1 MRECRKVQYRPEG
14 MLIGTPENR
23 EILSSESNLE
33 RAATTG
39 KIIEGMA
46 VMCDR
51 SMTLQVD
58 LGCMRGIIPR
68 EEAALTPD
76 GAPPKDIAVIT
87 RVGKPVCFKVIGT
100 GEDRYG
106 RYYRLSRR
114 EAQIECMRNYLDDL
128 IPGDVISAKVT
139 HLEPFGAFVDI
150 GCGISSLLSVDCISV
165 SRIALRKYPFATVG
179 QLLVCPPST
188 APFAARTAF
197 GVCPFPR
204 PCPARHLVPVT
215 LGETRLYLWLLL
227 IVWHFS
233 WFVKDFFSSFSTNPV
248 ILLGLF
254 AQNTLQIPKKGQTNA
269 PGYATLR
276 QTT

>member
-1 MRECRKVQYRPEG
+1 MITSYPLTANCR
-14 MLIGTPENR
+14 
-23 EILSSESNLE
+23 S
-33 RAATTG
+33 
-39 KIIEGMA
+39 
-46 VMCDR
+46 
-51 SMTLQVD
+51 
-58 LGCMRGIIPR
+58 
-68 EEAALTPD
+68 
-76 GAPPKDIAVIT
+76 
-87 RVGKPVCFKVIGT
+87 
-100 GEDRYG
+100 
-106 RYYRLSRR
+106 
-114 EAQIECMRNYLDDL
+114 
-128 IPGDVISAKVT
+128 
-139 HLEPFGAFVDI
+139 
-150 GCGISSLLSVDCISV
+150 ISV

-233 WFVKDFFSSFSTNPV
+233 WFVKEFFSSFSTNQV

>member
-1 MRECRKVQYRPEG
+1 MITSYPLTTNCR
-14 MLIGTPENR
+14 
-23 EILSSESNLE
+23 S
-33 RAATTG
+33 
-39 KIIEGMA
+39 
-46 VMCDR
+46 
-51 SMTLQVD
+51 
-58 LGCMRGIIPR
+58 
-68 EEAALTPD
+68 
-76 GAPPKDIAVIT
+76 
-87 RVGKPVCFKVIGT
+87 
-100 GEDRYG
+100 
-106 RYYRLSRR
+106 
-114 EAQIECMRNYLDDL
+114 
-128 IPGDVISAKVT
+128 
-139 HLEPFGAFVDI
+139 
-150 GCGISSLLSVDCISV
+150 ISV
-165 SRIALRKYPFATVG
+165 SRIALRKYPFATVE

-233 WFVKDFFSSFSTNPV
+233 WFVKKFFSSFSTNPV
-248 ILLGLF
+248 VLLGLF